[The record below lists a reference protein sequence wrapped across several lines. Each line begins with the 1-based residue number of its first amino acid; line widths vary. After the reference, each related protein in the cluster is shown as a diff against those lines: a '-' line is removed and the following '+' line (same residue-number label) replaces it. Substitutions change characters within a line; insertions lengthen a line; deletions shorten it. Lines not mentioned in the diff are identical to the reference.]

1 MEKMMNENPAS
12 VVIVPNGFA
21 PDRGGEADES
31 RIFGAMVP
39 VVGIG
44 ASSGGLEVF
53 KRLLGD
59 LPDDTGFAIV
69 FIQHLDPNHESML
82 AEILARATSM
92 PVSEAV
98 DGILVEG
105 NHVYVIPENF
115 DLTILAGALK
125 LSQRTQTPGT
135 HMPIDRFL
143 RSLADQRG
151 SRAIGVILSG
161 AGADGAVGLEAIK
174 AAGGVTFAQDAATA
188 KVASMPQAAVATGCV
203 DFILPPEGI
212 AAELVRIGR
221 HPYMADALCT
231 LPLTGDRYHC
241 VADDD
246 KDKQFR
252 SILDMLHKASGIDFS
267 LYREKMIHRRI
278 LRRLA
283 LRNIS
288 TLAEYRERLE
298 SDSEELKALQ
308 RDLLISVTS
317 FFRDP
322 EAFERLKKIVIPSIV
337 RERPENETIRIWVA
351 GCATGEEA
359 FSIAISLQE
368 YLSETGAV
376 FPVQIFASDI
386 SLTALEKA
394 RTGRYPE
401 NIAADV
407 THERLTRFFTKIEG
421 GYQIN
426 KNLREM
432 CVFTRH
438 NLIDDPPF
446 SKLDLISCRNV
457 LIYLG
462 SVQKNIISLFH
473 YALKPSGFLMLGAS
487 EGAAASDLFIEKDSE
502 HRIYAKR
509 EASGKSR
516 LFVSGA
522 GGSRFGKRAR
532 SNAAASPNAK
542 VWDRVEMRKQV
553 DQILL
558 AKYSPAG
565 VVVDENLEVLEIRGK
580 ASPYLTLPVGK
591 VSFNLLK
598 LIPDTALFLQVEELI
613 QQVRRTGEPARH
625 ERVPFE
631 FSGSAGGLNLEVAPL
646 DLNPTRSM
654 LVLFEPVPGT
664 AGSEAPAPGAIPEGD
679 ILDRLV
685 SQLRQQ
691 LADAKER
698 FLSAIESHQTS
709 CEESQSATEEA
720 LSANEELQS
729 LNEELETAKE
739 ELQSTNEELITLNDE
754 LLAKNAA
761 LAQARDFA
769 MSIVE
774 TIRQPLL
781 VLDTDLRIRM
791 ANRAFYRTFQTNSL
805 EAEGQIVYSL
815 SRGGWDIPG
824 LRVSLN
830 SLLHGS
836 NSFPDFEVQQDFPG
850 LGPRSLVLGG
860 CHLNHLKMILLA
872 VDDITESKLAQEALR
887 KSEELLRQAQK
898 MEAVG
903 RLAGGIAHDFNN
915 LLTAIL
921 GYAGLLIG
929 TLDGNEPAVRQVLE
943 IKKAGERAASLT
955 RQLLAYGRRQVLQ
968 PKVID
973 LNAIV
978 ADFDRMLR
986 GLVGERIK
994 VVIDCEPAVWEVRAD
1009 PGEIG
1014 RAVLNLALNARD
1026 AMPEGGTLTIG
1037 TANLLLKEADAPDGK
1052 LAPGRYAMIVVHDT
1066 GFGID
1071 ADAQTQIFEPF
1082 YTTKAIGNGS
1092 GLGLATV
1099 LGVVEQSGG
1108 AIRCESQTGQGTTFK
1123 LFLPAVAE
1131 AVETVAQLAGPL
1143 DSMPRG
1149 SEVILLVEDEDTV
1162 RRLTRIVLEDRGYA
1176 VLDACNGREGLA
1188 LCNSHKG
1195 AIDLLL
1201 SDVVMPEVGGRE
1213 LAERALK
1220 LRPEMKVMFMSGHT
1234 LDVVIRAGIEKG
1246 IAFLQ
1251 KPFTATELVQ
1261 KVRETLDSAPR
1272 TVGVLENRTANC
1284 SS

>member
-1 MEKMMNENPAS
+1 METMMNEKQAS
-12 VVIVPNGFA
+12 VVIVPSA
-21 PDRGGEADES
+21 SAADRDGGESDKGRVS
-31 RIFGAMVP
+31 GALVP

-44 ASSGGLEVF
+44 ASAGGLEVF

-82 AEILARATSM
+82 AEILARATTM
-92 PVSEAV
+92 PVGEAV
-98 DGILVEG
+98 DGVSVEA
-105 NHVYVIPENF
+105 NHVYVIPENS
-115 DLTILAGALK
+115 DLTITAGALK
-125 LSQRTQTPGT
+125 LTARTQKPGT

-143 RSLADQRG
+143 RSLAEQRG

-161 AGADGAVGLEAIK
+161 SGSDGAVGLEAIK

-212 AAELVRIGR
+212 VAELIRIGR
-221 HPYMADALCT
+221 HPYIAEGLCAKTT
-231 LPLTGDRYHC
+231 LEGDR
-241 VADDD
+241 D
-246 KDKQFR
+246 KDKQFG
-252 SILDMLHKASGIDFS
+252 SILDILHKASGIDFS
-267 LYREKMIHRRI
+267 LYREKMIKRRI

-283 LRNIS
+283 LRNIN
-288 TLAEYRERLE
+288 TLAEYSERLE
-298 SDSEELKALQ
+298 SDSEELKALE

-322 EAFERLKKIVIPSIV
+322 EAFERLKKIVIPNIV
-337 RERPENETIRIWVA
+337 RGRLENETIRVWVA

-368 YLSETGAV
+368 CLSETGAV

-386 SLTALEKA
+386 SPAALEKA

-401 NIAADV
+401 SIAADV
-407 THERLTRFFTKIEG
+407 THDRLTRFFTKIEG

-426 KNLREM
+426 KQLREM

-473 YALKPSGFLMLGAS
+473 YALKPAGFLMLGAS
-487 EGAAASDLFIEKDSE
+487 EGAAASDLFMEKDHE
-502 HRIYAKR
+502 YRIYAKR
-509 EASGKSR
+509 DASGKPHP
-516 LFVSGA
+516 FTSGA
-522 GGSRFGKRAR
+522 RSSRPGRRA
-532 SNAAASPNAK
+532 SDHAAASPHATS
-542 VWDRVEMRKQV
+542 WDRVDMRKQV
-553 DQILL
+553 DRILL
-558 AKYSPAG
+558 TKYSPAG

-580 ASPYLTLPVGK
+580 PSPYLTLPVGK

-598 LIPDTALFLQVEELI
+598 LIPDTALFLQVEQLI
-613 QQVRRTGEPARH
+613 QQARRTGEPARH

-631 FSGSAGGLNLEVAPL
+631 FSGSSGGLNLEVAPL
-646 DLNPTRSM
+646 DFNPTRSI
-654 LVLFEPVPGT
+654 LVLFEPVPGP
-664 AGSEAPAPGAIPEGD
+664 AGSDAQTPGVIPEGD
-679 ILDRLV
+679 ILDRMV
-685 SQLRQQ
+685 SQLKQQ

-698 FLSAIESHQTS
+698 FLSATESHQTS
-709 CEESQSATEEA
+709 CEESQTATEEA

-754 LLAKNAA
+754 LQAKNAA

-781 VLDTDLRIRM
+781 VLDTDLQIRM

-824 LRVSLN
+824 LRDSLN
-830 SLLHGS
+830 SLLSGS
-836 NSFPDFEVQQDFPG
+836 SSFPDFEVQQDFPG

-872 VDDITESKLAQEALR
+872 VDDITESKLAQQALS
-887 KSEELLRQAQK
+887 KSEDHLRQAQK

-921 GYAGLLIG
+921 GYSGLLVT
-929 TLDGNEPAVRQVLE
+929 TLNGNEPAVRQVLE
-943 IKKAGERAASLT
+943 IQKAGERAASLT
-955 RQLLAYGRRQVLQ
+955 RQLLAYSRRQVLQ
-968 PKVID
+968 PKFLD
-973 LNAIV
+973 LNTIV
-978 ADFDRMLR
+978 ADFDHMLR
-986 GLVGERIK
+986 GLVGERIR
-994 VVIDCEPAVWEVRAD
+994 VAIDCEPALWRVRAD

-1014 RAVLNLALNARD
+1014 RAILNLALNARD

-1037 TANLLLKEADAPDGK
+1037 TVNVSLEEADAPDEK
-1052 LAPGRYAMIVVHDT
+1052 LASGRYVMIVVHDT

-1071 ADAQTQIFEPF
+1071 ADAQAHIFEPF
-1082 YTTKAIGNGS
+1082 YTTKAIGKGT

-1099 LGVVEQSGG
+1099 LGIVEQSGG
-1108 AIRCESQTGQGTTFK
+1108 AIRCESQMGQGTTFK

-1131 AVETVAQLAGPL
+1131 AAETVVQLAGTN
-1143 DSMPRG
+1143 SMPRG

-1162 RRLTRIVLEDRGYA
+1162 RRLARIVLEDCGYV
-1176 VLDACNGREGLA
+1176 VLDARNGQEGLA
-1188 LCNSHKG
+1188 LCKSHDG
-1195 AIDLLL
+1195 PIDLLV
-1201 SDVVMPEVGGRE
+1201 SDVVMPELGGRE
-1213 LAERALK
+1213 LMERALEV
-1220 LRPEMKVMFMSGHT
+1220 RPGMKVMFMSGHT
-1234 LDVVIRAGIEKG
+1234 QDVVIREGVQHG

-1251 KPFTATELVQ
+1251 KPFTTVELAQ
-1261 KVRETLDSAPR
+1261 RVRATLDSALR
-1272 TVGVLENRTANC
+1272 SIGALQNRAANC